1 MIADA
6 VVIGSGPNG
15 LVAANML
22 ADAGWDVLTLE
33 AQPDP
38 GGAVRTGQITV
49 PGFHHDLFSAFYPLG
64 AASPAFARLHLEE
77 HGLRWLRAPLALAH
91 PTPDGNCAVI
101 APQRER
107 TEASLE
113 AYTSGDGTGWRRLMA
128 RWDIEGE
135 DLVQALLS
143 PFPPVRAGMRLAGRI
158 GMKGLLELGRT
169 SISPVRCLADEH
181 FRGEGGALLLAG
193 NALHAD
199 LSPESAASGLFGWM
213 LCSLAQNVGF
223 PVPQGGAASL
233 TAALVTRFERAGGQL
248 RCGERVDQI
257 VVRNGRSV
265 GVRTASGEEVIAR
278 HAVLAD
284 VDAPQLYRDL
294 LSETP
299 LSSSLR
305 ADVAR
310 FQWDAGT
317 VKVDWALDNPIPW
330 SAPDARLAGTVHLA
344 DSLDHLTRWSADLA
358 THTVPA
364 RPFMLCGQ
372 QSMTDPTRQPP
383 GTETAW
389 AYTHVPRHIT
399 HDAGGKI
406 SGKWD
411 ADDEE
416 AIADRLENR
425 VEEFAPGFRSSIRG
439 RHVFTPPK
447 FEMNDVNL
455 NGGAI
460 NGGTSQLHQQ
470 LVFRPI
476 PGLGRAGT
484 FISGLYLASA
494 SAHPGGGVHGA
505 CGANAARAALAAQRL
520 RPSTWLGSKNTHRA
534 TVPRTLRSGTP
545 RGAQGHHTAADH

>member
-1 MIADA
+1 MMDA
-6 VVIGSGPNG
+6 IVIGAGPNG
-15 LVAANML
+15 LVAANIL
-22 ADAGWDVLTLE
+22 ADSGWDVLVLE

-38 GGAVRTGQITV
+38 GGTVRTGQITI

-64 AASPAFARLHLEE
+64 AASPVFARLHLEE

-91 PTPDGNCAVI
+91 PTLDGNCAVI
-101 APQRER
+101 APERER
-107 TEASLE
+107 TAASLD
-113 AYTSGDGTGWRRLMA
+113 AYALGDGRGWDDLMA
-128 RWDIEGE
+128 RWDVVGEGV
-135 DLVQALLS
+135 LRALLS

-158 GMKGLLELGRT
+158 GLKGLLQLGRT
-169 SISPVRCLADEH
+169 SISPVRRLAEEH
-181 FRGEGGALLLAG
+181 FRGEGGSLLLAG

-199 LSPESAASGLFGWM
+199 LSPETAGSGLFGWM
-213 LCSLAQNVGF
+213 LCALAQTVGF
-223 PVPQGGAASL
+223 PVPEGGAGSL

-248 RCGERVDQI
+248 RCGERVDQV

-265 GVRTASGEEVIAR
+265 GVRTLSGEEVFAR

-284 VDAPQLYRDL
+284 VDAPQLYQSL

-299 LSSSLR
+299 LPTTLG
-305 ADVAR
+305 ADLAR

-317 VKVDWALDNPIPW
+317 VKVDWALDSPIPW

-358 THTVPA
+358 THTVSD
-364 RPFMLCGQ
+364 RPFMLFGQ
-372 QSMTDPTRQPP
+372 QSMTDPSRQPP

-389 AYTHVPRHIT
+389 AYTHVPRQIT
-399 HDAGGKI
+399 HDAGGEI

-416 AIADRLENR
+416 AIADRLEHR
-425 VEEFAPGFRSSIRG
+425 VEEFAPGFRASIRG

-447 FEMNDVNL
+447 FEKNDANL

-484 FISGLYLASA
+484 FVRGLFLASA

-505 CGANAARAALAAQRL
+505 CGANAARAALLSQRPRIRSARL
-520 RPSTWLGSKNTHRA
+520 GGHPRRPTVYRQSPEGAIA
-534 TVPRTLRSGTP
+534 TERK
-545 RGAQGHHTAADH
+545 Q

>member
-1 MIADA
+1 MSLDA
-6 VVIGSGPNG
+6 IVIGSGPNG
-15 LVAANML
+15 LVAANTL
-22 ADAGWDVLTLE
+22 ADAGWDVLVLE
-33 AQPDP
+33 AQPQP
-38 GGAVRTGQITV
+38 GGTVRTGQITL
-49 PGFHHDLFSAFYPLG
+49 PGFDHDLFSAFYPLG
-64 AASPAFARLHLEE
+64 AASPAFAKLHLEE
-77 HGLRWLRAPLALAH
+77 YGLRWLRAPIPLAH
-91 PTPDGNCAVI
+91 PTPDGHCAVI
-101 APQRER
+101 APERER
-107 TEASLE
+107 TAASLD
-113 AYTSGDGTGWRRLMA
+113 AYASGDGAGWNQLIS
-128 RWDIEGE
+128 RWDVVGDDIIR
-135 DLVQALLS
+135 ALLS
-143 PFPPVRAGMRLAGRI
+143 PFPPLRAGLRLAKRV

-169 SISPVRCLADEH
+169 GISPVRRLAEEQ
-181 FRGEGGALLLAG
+181 FCGEGGALLLAG

-199 LSPESAASGLFGWM
+199 LSPETAGSGLFGWM
-213 LCSLAQNVGF
+213 MCALAQTVGF
-223 PVPQGGAASL
+223 PVPEGGAGSL
-233 TAALVTRFERAGGQL
+233 TAALVNRFERSGGQL
-248 RCGERVDQI
+248 RCGERVEQV

-265 GVRTASGEEVIAR
+265 GVRTVGGEEVLAR

-299 LSSSLR
+299 LPPSLKE
-305 ADVAR
+305 DLVR

-317 VKVDWALDNPIPW
+317 VKVDWALDSPIPW

-364 RPFMLCGQ
+364 RPFMLLGQ

-389 AYTHVPRHIT
+389 AYTHVPRQIN
-399 HDAGGKI
+399 HDAGGDI

-416 AIADRLENR
+416 GIAERLESR

-439 RHVFTPPK
+439 RHVYTPPK
-447 FEMNDVNL
+447 FEMNDANL

-470 LVFRPI
+470 LIFRPL
-476 PGLGRAGT
+476 PGLGRSGT
-484 FISGLYLASA
+484 FVNSLYLASA

-505 CGANAARAALAAQRL
+505 CGANAARAALARHQLRHPLRL
-520 RPSTWLGSKNTHRA
+520 CAPAIPPIH
-534 TVPRTLRSGTP
+534 
-545 RGAQGHHTAADH
+545 